1 LIAVGI
7 VFLLLVIGLR
17 APVAA
22 LLVTAVGA
30 ISTLAGFGAV
40 ALLGHVMTLDPLPPL
55 TATWTEASDAAS

>member
-40 ALLGHVMTLDPLPPL
+40 ALS
-55 TATWTEASDAAS
+55 AT